1 MIKRADLIMS
11 LAIGELVALLMLAV
25 GRNLALPR
33 GPASLLPWLPFWF
46 PFLTLAVML
55 GGAWLGRYSLAL
67 YQFTKFGLVGGMN
80 FLIDLG
86 VLNLLIAATGVASGF
101 YAVAFKAAAFL
112 VAVVSS
118 FLGNKFW
125 TFRSLS
131 VEHAGLQFAGFFV
144 VSAVG
149 LVVNTGM
156 FALLN
161 DGLGPRA
168 GIPPATWA
176 NVSAAGATLVVLLWN
191 FLGYKFLVFRKPSR

>member
-1 MIKRADLIMS
+1 MVKRTDLIMS

-25 GRNLALPR
+25 SRNIALPAAVYR
-33 GPASLLPWLPFWF
+33 LLPWLPLVF
-46 PFLTLAVML
+46 PVFTFLIIAAGTVA
-55 GGAWLGRYSLAL
+55 GRRLPVV
-67 YQFTKFGLVGGMN
+67 YQFTKFMLVGGMN

-86 VLNLLIAATGVASGF
+86 VLNFLIAATGIASGF

-125 TFRSLS
+125 TFRALS
-131 VEHAGLQFAGFFV
+131 VEHAGLQFAGFFM

-149 LVVNTGM
+149 LLINTGM
-156 FALLN
+156 FTLLN
-161 DGLGPRA
+161 DGIGPSG

-176 NVSAAGATLVVLLWN
+176 NVSAVGATLVVLLWN
-191 FLGYKFLVFRKPSR
+191 FLGYKFFVFRKAQK